1 MSEDRL
7 NSVRGSREDVLQT
20 LLDFVAALAG
30 SVVPWAPVAAAGAKA
45 MVEFKKHAA
54 QWSPKLPPPGSGNED
69 VRALERAVLG
79 DPPPGV
85 DRETIQELFG
95 YQTLRRLYPALESRW
110 LVRSADGLPLA
121 PFIEAWSSL
130 PDPGAPAVPMRLVPQ
145 FDEYAV
151 PVAADA
157 LGQRV
162 DEFVRSKLM
171 SDDPKLRIRAASGQG
186 GELKLGYSVCHYS
199 EILRTH
205 WAMAN
210 LDPDSSEALRRQLC
224 GVGDLWPLEQSRCPN
239 GLGVSAIVVCQDRLV
254 LPKSTERVIASPRRR
269 VPSASGSAD
278 FMPHHWQSPPSPV
291 QDILRETREELGID
305 INDFRDVKVRLLGFT
320 RNVLRGGK
328 PEAFYYVHLPSSF
341 RGSMASFEHEKDSMI
356 KPLSLLTATNKPMPE
371 FNDRARAIETLM
383 RQPSTHT
390 DPISPFTRVA
400 LHYYLQFARGCERA
414 HARGA
419 S

>member
-1 MSEDRL
+1 MSKDPL
-7 NSVRGSREDVLQT
+7 KSARGGRQDVLQT

-30 SVVPWAPVAAAGAKA
+30 LVVPWAPVAAAGAKA

-54 QWSPKLPPPGSGNED
+54 HWNPKLPAPGSGKED
-69 VRALERAVLG
+69 VYALERAVLA

-85 DRETIQELFG
+85 DREAIQELFG
-95 YQTLRRLYPALESRW
+95 YRTLRRLYPDLESRW
-110 LVRSADGLPLA
+110 LVQTSDGLPLA
-121 PFIEAWSSL
+121 PFIEEWSSL
-130 PDPGAPAVPMRLVPQ
+130 PDPATPAVPMRLVPQ
-145 FDEYAV
+145 FDEYAL

-162 DEFVRSKLM
+162 DELVRSKLM
-171 SDDPKLRIRAASGQG
+171 SDDPKLRICAASGEG
-186 GELKLGYSVCHYS
+186 DGLKLGYSVCHYS
-199 EILRTH
+199 EILRSH
-205 WAMAN
+205 WAVAN

-305 INDFRDVKVRLLGFT
+305 INDFRDVNVRLLGFT

-328 PEAFYYVHLPSSF
+328 PEAFYYVHMPSRF

-356 KPLSLLTATNKPMPE
+356 KPLSLLSATNKPLPE
-371 FNDRARAIETLM
+371 FADRLQAIEALM

-400 LHYYLQFARGCERA
+400 LHYYVQFARGCERA
-414 HARGA
+414 YARSA
-419 S
+419 E